1 MNRIAMISLALLLS
15 APAAAKDKVQTAP
28 EGADAPTP
36 KMESLLQNC
45 DAHKFE
51 TTVESIVAG
60 KPHRSK
66 VKMCGTEGQSDAAW
80 IGTLK
85 DAIAKLEASKEM
97 PEATRNQ
104 IITAVKAEIA
114 RLEGQGSS
122 SANGGPLP
130 AGRPIS
136 SADSLSDDY
145 SVLPPL
151 KTSPPPPSHVLPPST
166 QSAVAA
172 TDSTPAAASPEPI
185 AAPPPDS
192 VVAPAPPPPAKPK
205 LAFSC
210 ISPEYPGGGPCVTIS
225 RDTLLSVKA
234 GEAVASGLSLRFVR
248 QGDQRAELA
257 LGSMRKGQSL
267 RFALPQRVCSG
278 VVSGEV
284 TIDVV
289 QGGRVVD
296 RQGPSLLRC

>member
-15 APAAAKDKVQTAP
+15 APAAAKDKAQAAP
-28 EGADAPTP
+28 DGEAPTP

-51 TTVESIVAG
+51 TTVESTVDG

-66 VKMCGTEGQSDAAW
+66 VKMCGNEGQSDADW

-85 DAIAKLEASKEM
+85 DAVAKLETNKEM

-114 RLEGQGSS
+114 RLEGHGSPA
-122 SANGGPLP
+122 ANAGPLP
-130 AGRPIS
+130 AGRSIS

-166 QSAVAA
+166 QSTVAA
-172 TDSTPAAASPEPI
+172 TDPTPAVALPEPS
-185 AAPPPDS
+185 APPPTS
-192 VVAPAPPPPAKPK
+192 VVAPAAPPPAKPK

-225 RDTLLSVKA
+225 RDTLFSVKA

-267 RFALPQRVCSG
+267 RFELPRPVCSG

-296 RQGPSLLRC
+296 HQGPSLLRC